1 MELPTSNLDR
11 KSTVPELFDALPFSF
26 FSVCGMAF
34 LGSLCVLPFCF
45 SLVSYLHCFSNGYYS
60 GYFYVWVSCIQIIGN
75 LCLITTVFLLG
86 KKTLTAKR
94 RLVTGKDYLIHHPL
108 STLIFVLLLWSCVA
122 LAFSTNPL
130 QSLLGDAYRN
140 EGVMMFFQYGGYL
153 ALAMAVGQN
162 RERVRGLMA
171 FFVALAIPIGV
182 VILIETKA
190 MYKALGFVGGSGA
203 VVFENSNHCAYYLC
217 LAIMGAVVL
226 ILTARNW
233 KRAGLW
239 IGCFALLLTALLK
252 NNSLGPYLAVIGGI
266 GLLLIHALLYC
277 KTLRRRMAV
286 IVAVFIVVSVA
297 YSLSSSRLVKDLFK
311 LSSDTTAIIAADD
324 KLADKEIGSAGS
336 GRFKLWQTA
345 VILTMERPITGWGP
359 DNLGAEYSERLHT
372 QLDQPHCVPLQIAAQ
387 MGIPGLLLYLAF
399 VVIFARQVWVRR
411 RQMDAL
417 AMGLVAGVFAFFLS
431 GLVASTMFYTSPYFF
446 MWLGLAMSQITE
458 RENKYYDTSLLC
470 VVKW

>member
-1 MELPTSNLDR
+1 LYNKLLTSIHTPDLYDVLTVHVFS
-11 KSTVPELFDALPFSF
+11 KSSIILLAILCFEPSF
-26 FSVCGMAF
+26 FIFTNVLHWFSIGCFYTGFFYFWVAF
-34 LGSLCVLPFCF
+34 
-45 SLVSYLHCFSNGYYS
+45 
-60 GYFYVWVSCIQIIGN
+60 IQIIGS
-75 LCLITTVFLLG
+75 LGIILGVLLLG
-86 KKTLTAKR
+86 KSILIIR
-94 RLVTGKDYLIHHPL
+94 QRHLSLKDNLFKYPL
-108 STLIFVLLLWSCVA
+108 MIALFLLLLWSCLA
-122 LAFSTNPL
+122 LAFSTNPI
-130 QSLLGDAYRN
+130 QSFLGDAYRN

-153 ALAMAVGQN
+153 ALAIAVGSN
-162 RERVRGLMA
+162 RKKVRGLLA
-171 FFVALAIPIGV
+171 LFTALAVPIGV

-387 MGIPGLLLYLAF
+387 MGIPGLLLYLAC